1 MSDIAPWESGNARGQ
16 PEGAARPGSGITK
29 PKKPYKLPTDRELPE
44 IYQPQGGGFIA
55 PGGRTVTEPPPATRP
70 IEGRAR
76 TALIVLG
83 AMVGVGLLWTVLSL
97 VLVDAQAGPLRY
109 VYMGIGLVLA
119 AVGGIVLL
127 LELPRIQ
134 AYRTQSFIPGVL
146 VMGNK
151 NAIEKVGG
159 PVAAGM
165 ISMQRARASGG
176 GVLSK
181 VFDRSVHHSTPPEYV
196 ALHTDIGRG
205 PELVGVQWEAVHE
218 FQRGDIVWFR
228 MLKPGQFLMFHK
240 LVPYAPWTIADK
252 ATRERVFTVLRV
264 GEPLFDASAV
274 KQAMGKTKV
283 FATDASG
290 NMQVAGSAAPAAP
303 GADTEFVPRAPMKL
317 SAPGASLGGDDQAF
331 QGAPGEAQF
340 QDELDAG
347 ADQRYR
353 LSDPGKGLGGHDYDP
368 GDDDQQ

>member
-1 MSDIAPWESGNARGQ
+1 MSDIAPWESGNPRGQ
-16 PEGAARPGSGITK
+16 PEGAPRPGSGISK

-44 IYQPQGGGFIA
+44 IYQAQGGGFIA
-55 PGGRTVTEPPPATRP
+55 PGGRTVTEPPPPMRP

-83 AMVGVGLLWTVLSL
+83 AMVGVGLLWAVLSL

-109 VYMGIGLVLA
+109 VYMGIGVVLA

-134 AYRTQSFIPGVL
+134 AYRTQTFIPGVL

-151 NAIEKVGG
+151 NAIEKVAG
-159 PVAAGM
+159 PVAASA
-165 ISMQRARASGG
+165 ITMQRARGSGS

-181 VFDRSVHHSTPPEYV
+181 VFDRSVHHSSAPEYV
-196 ALHTDIGRG
+196 ALHADIGRG
-205 PELVGVQWEAVHE
+205 PELVGVQWDAVHE

-264 GEPLFDASAV
+264 GEPLFDPSTI
-274 KQAMGKTKV
+274 KHNMGTKKV
-283 FATDASG
+283 LATDLSG
-290 NMQVAGSAAPAAP
+290 NVVVAGSPQP
-303 GADTEFVPRAPMKL
+303 GADTEFVPKAKMGL
-317 SAPGASLGGDDQAF
+317 SPLGATLGGSDQPF
-331 QGAPGEAQF
+331 QGAPGE
-340 QDELDAG
+340 DELEIG
-347 ADQRYR
+347 PGTTGQTEKFRV
-353 LSDPGKGLGGHDYDP
+353 SDPGRALGGHDYDP
-368 GDDDQQ
+368 GADDQQ